1 MPATQAGDR
10 PIRDSG
16 TRGGSG
22 RPGEYRE
29 AYLENDMNSRTTQP
43 VSGRRA
49 AFGRLTRFAAGA
61 LALALGAASLPAA
74 ADDDVIK
81 LGMTVPLSGAGASWG
96 LSAVWMADKAVKYVN
111 DHGGVHVGGKTY
123 KYSVTAYDNKYTA
136 ADGVKVAQT
145 MLNRDGIRYIVFGLS
160 TQAVAA
166 TQSISER
173 LGVLLFTLSWSNAI
187 KGPKFPMTFTITNTP
202 TEFLGPLYDL
212 VKKQNPSIK
221 TVALISPNDSADE
234 EVESQAAP
242 RLKKLGFD
250 VLEYVKYERG
260 TTEFQPIA
268 TRIAQLKPDMVDT
281 LGAPPGDIAVIY
293 RALAD
298 QGWSGVRVASAGAVS
313 EAVIHTGGHAIDNL
327 YMGGAADFS
336 GPNATPL
343 QRKLAAEYEPAMHQP
358 LDLSGMSAWEAVMAL
373 KAGMEQANSID
384 PRVVAK
390 ALPNVIF
397 PSSYGPASFGGAAVY
412 GSPQQMLLPVI
423 ITQIQNGK
431 VVELTRIKSAEMEQR
446 LAQQKK

>member
-1 MPATQAGDR
+1 MT
-10 PIRDSG
+10 
-16 TRGGSG
+16 
-22 RPGEYRE
+22 
-29 AYLENDMNSRTTQP
+29 SRTTRTAG
-43 VSGRRA
+43 GRRL
-49 AFGRLTRFAAGA
+49 AFMRITRVVAGV
-61 LALALGAASLPAA
+61 LALATGVASPVVHA
-74 ADDDVIK
+74 ADDVIP

-96 LSAVWMADKAVKYVN
+96 LSAVWMARKAVKYVN

-145 MLNRDGIRYIVFGLS
+145 MLNRDGIRFIVFGLS

-173 LGVLLFTLSWSNAI
+173 LGVLLFTLSWSKAI

-202 TEFLGPLYDL
+202 VEFIGPLYDI
-212 VKKQNPSIK
+212 VKKQNPSARTI
-221 TVALISPNDSADE
+221 ALISPNDSADE
-234 EVESQAAP
+234 EMEAVAAP
-242 RLKKLGFD
+242 TLKKLGYK
-250 VLEYVKYERG
+250 VLDYVKYERG

-281 LGAPPGDIAVIY
+281 LGAPPGDIAVLY

-298 QGWSGVRVASAGAVS
+298 QGWKGVRIASAGSVS
-313 EAVIHTGGHAIDNL
+313 NAVIRTGGSAIENL
-327 YMGGAADFS
+327 YMGGAADFT

-343 QRKLAAEYEPAMHQP
+343 QRKLAAEYAPAMHQP
-358 LDLSGMSAWEAVMAL
+358 LDLSGMSAWDAVMAL
-373 KAGMEQANSID
+373 KANMEQANSID

-390 ALPNVIF
+390 ALPTTIF
-397 PSSYGPASFGGAAVY
+397 DSSYGPSSFGGASSY
-412 GSPQQMLLPVI
+412 GTPQQMLLPVI

-431 VVELTRIKSAEMEQR
+431 VVELARIPSAEMAQR